1 MIIHIHRN
9 SQLRKLIRVLFFL
22 IICGTTAFSVIY
34 LSNWIDDFHPRSFDL
49 VTNFSNSCIFTVTI
63 TIAIVIAQYSIKS
76 DRRGKHSDLQKF
88 FTARPDP
95 CIYRGTV

>member
-9 SQLRKLIRVLFFL
+9 SQLRKLIPVLLFL
-22 IICGTTAFSVIY
+22 IICEMIAFSLIY
-34 LSNWIDDFHPRSFDL
+34 LLNWIDKFHPRSFVL
-49 VTNFSNSCIFTVTI
+49 TTNFYNSCISAVTI

-88 FTARPDP
+88 FTVRPDP